1 MSRKSMLL
9 LVLTCFLGGIG
20 AFVGSVLGNAVG
32 KPGLYV
38 GAVIGGIAGV
48 FAATRIALVKKIIGP
63 KRFWPATIGG
73 VLGFL
78 LAAMIAT
85 NNMSSPVVPLLS
97 ILLIGF
103 GAVFGAGSRKK
114 SD

>member
-1 MSRKSMLL
+1 MLL
-9 LVLTCFLGGIG
+9 LVLTCFLGGLG
-20 AFVGSVLGNAVG
+20 AFVGSAVG
-32 KPGLYV
+32 HAAGETALYV

-48 FAATRIALVKKIIGP
+48 FAATKIALARKILSQ

-78 LAAMIAT
+78 LAAIIAT
-85 NNMSSPVVPLLS
+85 NNMSSPFVPLLS

-103 GAVFGAGSRKK
+103 GAVFGAASRHGK
-114 SD
+114 SIDQ